1 MDSINIRNTRNKRE
15 RRERS
20 SLFSILHCWKRRG
33 DPGSWPGQK
42 RRTPFFDRSLSASKP
57 RTTSYPFTA
66 PRLFRLIARS
76 LASHQSRPARLGSRR
91 RPPRVGRD
99 LNSRVIQRGRPS
111 PPFRSRGRSLSVTP
125 AYGRY
130 ATPSS
135 SACRPRDPAPR
146 ARDAIPRLAP
156 RSPRASVAIVARA
169 APRARKKTTVR
180 ETKQLRY
187 LTRTSPISTGPRLPW
202 PP

>member
-15 RRERS
+15 RCERS
-20 SLFSILHCWKRRG
+20 SLFSILHSGNVGVIPVRGPVKSAETLSSIGLHRRRNRE
-33 DPGSWPGQK
+33 
-42 RRTPFFDRSLSASKP
+42 RRVIRL
-57 RTTSYPFTA
+57 RH
-66 PRLFRLIARS
+66 RVLFRLIARS

-135 SACRPRDPAPR
+135 SACPPRDPAPR
-146 ARDAIPRLAP
+146 ATRSRASRLVRPARPSRSSRAP
-156 RSPRASVAIVARA
+156 RRAHE
-169 APRARKKTTVR
+169 KKR
-180 ETKQLRY
+180 RFAKPN
-187 LTRTSPISTGPRLPW
+187 SSDI
-202 PP
+202 

>member
-20 SLFSILHCWKRRG
+20 SLFSILHSWKRRR

-66 PRLFRLIARS
+66 PRPFSFDREIARE
-76 LASHQSRPARLGSRR
+76 
-91 RPPRVGRD
+91 
-99 LNSRVIQRGRPS
+99 PS
-111 PPFRSRGRSLSVTP
+111 I
-125 AYGRY
+125 
-130 ATPSS
+130 PSS
-135 SACRPRDPAPR
+135 SAWLSAPSATRWPGFKFSGHSTGASFAAFSIARAVTFRDASVRSLRDAVEQCVPAPR
-146 ARDAIPRLAP
+146 SRPARDAIPRLAP